1 MKITHAPGASSALLF
16 SGSLIPNV
24 AVSVSSSRLLDAPP
38 VSVAAC
44 PHAKPRHISASFAA
58 SPRRGVPCTSFVVLL
73 PRARR
78 LLARRGAESRS
89 SWIFMHPGATSF
101 RPVAVVAGGV
111 ALASRFLQKRSTT
124 LDQLSLRRTFM
135 CVLDERASIVIDAE
149 DPPRRQT
156 VWGRCW
162 RKRAGKGVEEM
173 SSGVSRRT
181 FTISL
186 HALNWGCSAN
196 WRVV

>member
-78 LLARRGAESRS
+78 LLARRGPRAE
-89 SWIFMHPGATSF
+89 
-101 RPVAVVAGGV
+101 VAGFLCTPV
-111 ALASRFLQKRSTT
+111 RQAFDPWRSLQAASHWRVGFFRN
-124 LDQLSLRRTFM
+124 
-135 CVLDERASIVIDAE
+135 
-149 DPPRRQT
+149 DPPPST
-156 VWGRCW
+156 
-162 RKRAGKGVEEM
+162 
-173 SSGVSRRT
+173 SSAFVVPSCVC
-181 FTISL
+181 L
-186 HALNWGCSAN
+186 MNVQALL
-196 WRVV
+196 

>member
-16 SGSLIPNV
+16 SGNLIPNV

-44 PHAKPRHISASFAA
+44 PHAKPRQFLPHSPPPLVGGALHVFCCASSTGPTFT
-58 SPRRGVPCTSFVVLL
+58 GTS
-73 PRARR
+73 
-78 LLARRGAESRS
+78 GAESRS